1 MTMRKSD
8 LIIVFAPAD
17 PALPVQVL
25 EAALPDHLARAR
37 GVVCEVVPQLVSIAG
52 TAHIVRVEDSIAF
65 VPQLVPVR
73 EAKPAS
79 LDLAAEP
86 GPETEPRAAFV

>member
-1 MTMRKSD
+1 MRKSD

-17 PALPVQVL
+17 PSMPVQVL
-25 EAALPDHLARAR
+25 EASLPDHLARAR

-73 EAKPAS
+73 ETKAAS

-86 GPETEPRAAFV
+86 APDTEPRAAFV